1 MKRVAVIS
9 ILSAVLAYGQTLTL
23 TGPATARPGTVVAA
37 SLALTSPPASLAA
50 LQWSVTLPAG
60 YTATAVAGAASVTA
74 AKTLYCNPA
83 STTCLTVGINN
94 NVYAAGVAAVYS
106 LAIPATA
113 APGPVSVPLSGL
125 VGASLAG
132 GNAPLT
138 AGTAYSVLILAPTD
152 LNGDGKTDVQDLQ
165 IMIQRILEPGA
176 TVTARDAQIV
186 AWAAVAALS
195 GNLRTVPVL
204 TADGRSIQGCFLPR

>member
-106 LAIPATA
+106 LTIPATA

>member
-9 ILSAVLAYGQTLTL
+9 ILSAVLAYEQTLTL

-106 LAIPATA
+106 LTIPATA